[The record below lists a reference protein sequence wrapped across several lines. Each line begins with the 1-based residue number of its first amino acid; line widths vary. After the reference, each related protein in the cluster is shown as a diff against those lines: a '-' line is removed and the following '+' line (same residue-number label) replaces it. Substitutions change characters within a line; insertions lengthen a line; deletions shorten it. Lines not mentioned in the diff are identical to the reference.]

1 MVLWNYNL
9 QERLGRSGPAG
20 KLRLFCARAKHAV
33 PGCQHSPSWWAWW
46 GWGWRG
52 TFYLTINIIFFIKQS
67 NWSSRCEYKL
77 ATHTV
82 GEDFPTTSPSRPG
95 PQVPWAISFLV
106 FRYFFLPKI
115 QNENFHI
122 PGDIPKEL
130 PVEVHSSGITG
141 KPLLLGTCTGSK
153 AKYQYILFASLQ
165 LLKNEDYLIYIVL
178 ALLLH
183 CWLVWS
189 WKCEDEG
196 FKSLKSNNETFI
208 D

>member
-33 PGCQHSPSWWAWW
+33 PGCQHSPSWW
-46 GWGWRG
+46 GGWRG
-52 TFYLTINIIFFIKQS
+52 TFYLTIHIIFYIKQS

-82 GEDFPTTSPSRPG
+82 GEDFPTISPSRPG
-95 PQVPWAISFLV
+95 PQVPCPISFLV
-106 FRYFFLPKI
+106 YRYFLLPKI
-115 QNENFHI
+115 QNEMFDI

-153 AKYQYILFASLQ
+153 AKYQYILFASL
-165 LLKNEDYLIYIVL
+165 
-178 ALLLH
+178 
-183 CWLVWS
+183 
-189 WKCEDEG
+189 
-196 FKSLKSNNETFI
+196 
-208 D
+208 

>member
-1 MVLWNYNL
+1 MIRMQRDFLSNNQYHLLYKTVKLIVQVRVQARNAHGWGGFSNNFTFST
-9 QERLGRSGPAG
+9 RASG
-20 KLRLFCARAKHAV
+20 AV
-33 PGCQHSPSWWAWW
+33 P
-46 GWGWRG
+46 
-52 TFYLTINIIFFIKQS
+52 NIILS
-67 NWSSRCEYKL
+67 LY
-77 ATHTV
+77 
-82 GEDFPTTSPSRPG
+82 
-95 PQVPWAISFLV
+95 FL
-106 FRYFFLPKI
+106 LPKI
-115 QNENFHI
+115 QNEMFDI